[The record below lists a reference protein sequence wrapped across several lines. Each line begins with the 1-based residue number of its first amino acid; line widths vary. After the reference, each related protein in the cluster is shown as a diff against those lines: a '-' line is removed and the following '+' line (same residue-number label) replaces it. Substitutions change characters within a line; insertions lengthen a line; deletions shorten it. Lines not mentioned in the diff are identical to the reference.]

1 LESEQEAGHLKHLA
15 RLTGWDGAVGM
26 YTAEVVASA
35 RQSQLWS
42 IERQSVTAVWKSCV
56 AGVDLMEEV
65 VEELAPRLPYPL
77 LLC

>member
-1 LESEQEAGHLKHLA
+1 VP
-15 RLTGWDGAVGM
+15 D
-26 YTAEVVASA
+26 
-35 RQSQLWS
+35 QSQLWS

-77 LLC
+77 LPC